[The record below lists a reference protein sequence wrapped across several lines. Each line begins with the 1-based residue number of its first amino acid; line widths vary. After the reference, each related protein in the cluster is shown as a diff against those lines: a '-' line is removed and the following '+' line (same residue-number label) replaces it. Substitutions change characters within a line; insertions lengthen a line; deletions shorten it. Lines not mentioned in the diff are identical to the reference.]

1 MAWRVIVACH
11 CLTHDK
17 SLRLV
22 TVLTLRSTIDE
33 AGLLA
38 FWARKVDCV
47 CKGSDVAINVRLML
61 SDRPWGTFFPSRSR
75 YKCVGKLG
83 DAVLLSVFSFPFF
96 FSLFFFGGGWRW
108 GRGVRGLV
116 FPFSVWAA
124 HELSVTTLSLSPFPF
139 CTRDKGKGWW
149 RIVVT
154 TQIKQSKPIWTFSSG
169 LHQTIT
175 V

>member
-1 MAWRVIVACH
+1 MGEENGKAIQGKLTVRTLRVKPLWHGESLWLVTVWRMTSHCGLSLSDAWQVIVACH

-96 FSLFFFGGGWRW
+96 
-108 GRGVRGLV
+108 
-116 FPFSVWAA
+116 
-124 HELSVTTLSLSPFPF
+124 SPFF
-139 CTRDKGKGWW
+139 SFSFFRGWVEVRKG
-149 RIVVT
+149 
-154 TQIKQSKPIWTFSSG
+154 S
-169 LHQTIT
+169 
-175 V
+175 